1 MSESFMAQQCQ
12 QSNQQSRGTAD
23 NDKAANQPAAVSRT
37 DLEHAELR
45 VVKAFPID
53 EVRTLRQVA
62 LHVRQHLHPVTAT
75 TQLHFKM
82 MR

>member
-1 MSESFMAQQCQ
+1 MSTK
-12 QSNQQSRGTAD
+12 QSNKAI
-23 NDKAANQPAAVSRT
+23 DKAEGPETTKATNQSAEVSRT
-37 DLEHAELR
+37 DLEHAQLR
-45 VVKAFPID
+45 VVKALPID
-53 EVRTLRQVA
+53 KVRTLRQVA